1 MAMTIPPAKARRTG
15 GRSARVRAAVLRAT
29 LDLLL
34 AGSADDLS
42 IRDVA
47 HRAGVHE
54 TSIYRR
60 WGTRANL
67 ILDAALSEIQ
77 AAVPPPDTGSLRGDL
92 NALVASIAAFIST
105 PTGQV
110 LLHLAVKDDL
120 PEEHGVRERFWAE
133 RFTIG
138 QQVLQ
143 RAEARG
149 EVRPGL
155 DYRLINETLI
165 GALFVR
171 LLLTREPLEETVTER
186 IVNLVL
192 RGIMALERRPS

>member
-1 MAMTIPPAKARRTG
+1 MAMTTPPAKARRTG

-47 HRAGVHE
+47 QRAGVHE

-149 EVRPGL
+149 ELRPGL

-186 IVNLVL
+186 IVDLVL
-192 RGIMALERRPS
+192 RGIIALERRPS

>member
-1 MAMTIPPAKARRTG
+1 
-15 GRSARVRAAVLRAT
+15 
-29 LDLLL
+29 
-34 AGSADDLS
+34 
-42 IRDVA
+42 
-47 HRAGVHE
+47 VHE

-92 NALVASIAAFIST
+92 NALVASIAAFVST
-105 PTGQV
+105 PTGLA

-149 EVRPGL
+149 QLRPGL

-171 LLLTREPLEETVTER
+171 LLLTREPVNGAVTEH
-186 IVNLVL
+186 IVDLL
-192 RGIMALERRPS
+192 LAGIMAPERGPS

>member
-1 MAMTIPPAKARRTG
+1 MAMTTPPAKARRTG

-47 HRAGVHE
+47 QRAGVHE

-92 NALVASIAAFIST
+92 NALVASIAAFVST
-105 PTGQV
+105 PTGLA

-149 EVRPGL
+149 ELRPGL

-186 IVNLVL
+186 IVDLVL